1 MYDATIKFLVVDIKY
16 VGQLFRI
23 SVDFTCFQFSTISL
37 FGNVFETVARQY
49 FFNSK
54 VMTMKIKLFN
64 RKPLQLVMGAALVVS
79 TLFVSCDKDDDD
91 IDDNNMY
98 TVSGNSTGAQMS
110 PNTTSTATGT
120 LTGTYNANTN
130 VLNYTINWNNLKTAA
145 TLVQFYGGASSGANG
160 TLLFPLTI
168 TTAGIT
174 GSATGSVTLTDA
186 QEVDLLAGKTYYTV
200 SSNTY
205 TAGEI
210 RGQVTASPQ

>member
-1 MYDATIKFLVVDIKY
+1 M
-16 VGQLFRI
+16 
-23 SVDFTCFQFSTISL
+23 
-37 FGNVFETVARQY
+37 VAGQY

-54 VMTMKIKLFN
+54 VMTMKIKLFD
-64 RKPLQLVMGAALVVS
+64 RKPLQLLIGAVLVVS
-79 TLFVSCDKDDDD
+79 TVFVSCDKNDDEDMAAKTYS
-91 IDDNNMY
+91 I
-98 TVSGNSTGAQMS
+98 SGSASGSQMS
-110 PNTTSTATGT
+110 PNTTSTAAGT

-130 VLNYTINWNNLKTAA
+130 VLNYTINWTSLATAA

-168 TTAGIT
+168 TTPGIT
-174 GSATGSVTLTDA
+174 GSASGSVTLTDA

-205 TAGEI
+205 TSGEI